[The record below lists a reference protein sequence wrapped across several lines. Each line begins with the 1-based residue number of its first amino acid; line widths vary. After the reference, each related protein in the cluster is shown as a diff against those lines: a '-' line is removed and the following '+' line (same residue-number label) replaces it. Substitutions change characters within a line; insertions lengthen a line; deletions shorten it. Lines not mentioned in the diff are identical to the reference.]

1 MKRIIKGKVYDTAT
15 AKELGWYENIADSRN
30 FSHFSET
37 LYRKRTGEFFLYG
50 KGGPSTKYSQ
60 RVDQN
65 CWSGGEDIIP
75 ISVDNAREW
84 VEDHLDA
91 EDYEKIF
98 GAVSED
104 EEDILLTFKAPAALD
119 RKLQDKA
126 TALGISKS
134 ELLRQLI
141 EKME

>member
-1 MKRIIKGKVYDTAT
+1 MLPD
-15 AKELGWYENIADSRN
+15 
-30 FSHFSET
+30 
-37 LYRKRTGEFFLYG
+37 
-50 KGGPSTKYSQ
+50 
-60 RVDQN
+60 DQN

-84 VEDHLDA
+84 VEDHLEA

-98 GAVSED
+98 GAVDED
-104 EEDILLTFKAPAALD
+104 AEDILLTFKAPAALD
-119 RKLQDKA
+119 RKLSDKA

>member
-15 AKELGWYENIADSRN
+15 AKELGWWENIQDVRN
-30 FSHFSET
+30 FNHFSET

-84 VEDHLDA
+84 VEDHLEA

>member
-15 AKELGWYENIADSRN
+15 AKELGWWENIQDVRN

-75 ISVDNAREW
+75 ISVDNAQAW

-98 GAVSED
+98 GTVDED
-104 EEDILLTFKAPAALD
+104 AEDILLTFKAPASLD
-119 RKLQDKA
+119 KKLTDKA
-126 TALGISKS
+126 TVLGISKS

-141 EKME
+141 EKMD

>member
-15 AKELGWYENIADSRN
+15 AKELGWWENIQDVRN
-30 FSHFSET
+30 FNHFSET

-75 ISVDNAREW
+75 ISVDNAQAW

-98 GAVSED
+98 GTVDED
-104 EEDILLTFKAPAALD
+104 AEDILLTFKAPASLD
-119 RKLQDKA
+119 KKLTDKA
-126 TALGISKS
+126 TVLGISKS

-141 EKME
+141 EKMD